1 MRIDY
6 LREFTLPLCLPPPH
20 LFLPRSP
27 LLSGPRRWT
36 VNLPSVT
43 VCVPIKYGRKKRGR
57 DGWLDGWE
65 EGGGRMQARRRAS
78 EVGGWLEESLCNSSV
93 SPPSYICDVA
103 PSLTLSS
110 RLSHSVRYNI
120 QSVFLLLSLSLSL
133 FFNLPTP
140 TFSLF
145 HSLSLRLCLSANCL
159 FQSFIGAATRR
170 LSLSLSPCNCQISL
184 LVQATP
190 QQSSQPMAKQNPPP
204 LQIHTHTHTPSNMHA
219 HTNISNN
226 ACCRLRRRWGRKQLY
241 ATEVETKC

>member
-1 MRIDY
+1 
-6 LREFTLPLCLPPPH
+6 
-20 LFLPRSP
+20 
-27 LLSGPRRWT
+27 
-36 VNLPSVT
+36 
-43 VCVPIKYGRKKRGR
+43 
-57 DGWLDGWE
+57 
-65 EGGGRMQARRRAS
+65 MQARRRAS

-120 QSVFLLLSLSLSL
+120 QSVFLLLSLSL

-190 QQSSQPMAKQNPPP
+190 QQSSQPMTKQNPPP
-204 LQIHTHTHTPSNMHA
+204 LQIHTHTHTHTHLQTCMH
-219 HTNISNN
+219 T
-226 ACCRLRRRWGRKQLY
+226 Q
-241 ATEVETKC
+241 T